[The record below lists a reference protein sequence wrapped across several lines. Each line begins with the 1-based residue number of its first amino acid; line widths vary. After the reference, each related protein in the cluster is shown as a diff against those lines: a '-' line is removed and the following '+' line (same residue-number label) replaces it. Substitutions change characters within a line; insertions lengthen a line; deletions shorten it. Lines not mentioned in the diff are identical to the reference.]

1 MDREVGTGSDLEVS
15 SSASRA
21 SGFQVVNGK
30 EKILQQFRDSTHL
43 HGSLPWQERDR
54 YISGLFHLLF
64 GKTGAAHFSV
74 SRPNNIHV
82 DGARTERTVSRR

>member
-1 MDREVGTGSDLEVS
+1 MIWPEVKVDREVGTGSDLEVS
-15 SSASRA
+15 SSGSRA

-54 YISGLFHLLF
+54 YISGLFHLLQGSF
-64 GKTGAAHFSV
+64 LDYSRIFSASMEV
-74 SRPNNIHV
+74 S
-82 DGARTERTVSRR
+82 